1 MPVSW
6 GSDSVNGQ
14 LVPRAPASAFY
25 PLTFSAMYTG
35 PGIWPK
41 QGTYQ
46 VPPTVP
52 ASYVTNTSAPGQFGN
67 ATPGA
72 GSSSYGGVMPTAVS
86 ELGNPWHPTKS
97 PVLMAFLFLV
107 VGLFMLHYI
116 HW

>member
-6 GSDSVNGQ
+6 GSDAVNGQ

-35 PGIWPK
+35 PGVWPK
-41 QGTYQ
+41 QGSYQ
-46 VPPTVP
+46 VPPVMP
-52 ASYVTNTSAPGQFGN
+52 SAGFQNSAAPGAFGN

-72 GSSSYGGVMPTAVS
+72 GSGVVSPTSMS
-86 ELGNPWHPTKS
+86 ETGNPWHPTKS
-97 PVLMAFLFLV
+97 PVLMAFLMLV
-107 VGLFMLHYI
+107 AGLFMLHYI

>member
-1 MPVSW
+1 MPTAW
-6 GSDSVNGQ
+6 GSDTVNGQ

-35 PGIWPK
+35 PGMWPK

-46 VPPTVP
+46 VPPQLPP
-52 ASYVTNTSAPGQFGN
+52 AYISSTMAPGQMGN
-67 ATPGA
+67 ATP
-72 GSSSYGGVMPTAVS
+72 MPSNSGNIPTSMS
-86 ELGNPWHPTKS
+86 ETGNPWHATKS
-97 PVLMAFLFLV
+97 PLLFAFGFLV